1 MTTVTIT
8 RRVSERLIIL
18 LATNP
23 EQKYHRDY
31 RTQLIAEIETIKK
44 A

>member
-1 MTTVTIT
+1 MTIVTT
-8 RRVSERLIIL
+8 ARKASKRFVIL

-23 EQKYHRDY
+23 KQEYHHNH